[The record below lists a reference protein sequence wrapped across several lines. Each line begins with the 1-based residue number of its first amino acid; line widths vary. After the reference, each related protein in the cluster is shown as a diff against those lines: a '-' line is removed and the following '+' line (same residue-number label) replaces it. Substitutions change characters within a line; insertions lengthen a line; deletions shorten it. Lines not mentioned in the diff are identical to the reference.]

1 MCDVLYKI
9 IKANK
14 NKTFFYVFLFIY
26 FHVDLLYNLL
36 SNTYL

>member
-14 NKTFFYVFLFIY
+14 TFFKCFLFIY